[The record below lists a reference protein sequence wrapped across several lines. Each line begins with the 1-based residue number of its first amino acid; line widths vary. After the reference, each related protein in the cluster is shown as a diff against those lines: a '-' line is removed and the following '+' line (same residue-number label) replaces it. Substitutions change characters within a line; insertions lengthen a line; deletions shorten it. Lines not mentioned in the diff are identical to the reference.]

1 MVDQPDDSELQG
13 EESSET
19 EENSSGSETSDDTSA
34 DMQTVESVDS
44 TDSADDPTPP
54 LTTDDAGDTADA
66 SAASD
71 DDDLAAAWGDAESD
85 LPTGTVTPIK
95 EPTMDYATQPPTS
108 AHPVE
113 FPDLGESSP
122 SGNGANIDMLM
133 DVELPV
139 SIELGRTNLP
149 ISDILHWTQGSIVEL
164 DKLAGES
171 VDLLVNNKVVA
182 RGEVVVIDENF
193 GLRITQLLTSTER

>member
-13 EESSET
+13 EETSET
-19 EENSSGSETSDDTSA
+19 EDNGSDSESSDNTSTEMQSVESA
-34 DMQTVESVDS
+34 DTANE
-44 TDSADDPTPP
+44 PTPP
-54 LTTDDAGDTADA
+54 LATDSAGDAADS
-66 SAASD
+66 SAASN

-85 LPTGTVTPIK
+85 LPTGTVAPIK

-193 GLRITQLLTSTER
+193 GLRITQLLTSTERS